1 MHCDFLGSDGLQ
13 VTHMDAL
20 KPSNSKLVILTMMG
34 GFFTKFATLAHG
46 APRHIGVHYW
56 RTLLV
61 GISSGVL
68 IGLFDLLNP
77 KYVCIIYACMMVLK
91 YDYAAHRS

>member
-1 MHCDFLGSDGLQ
+1 MLGWLPAKIFLILY
-13 VTHMDAL
+13 T
-20 KPSNSKLVILTMMG
+20 PFENST
-34 GFFTKFATLAHG
+34 T
-46 APRHIGVHYW
+46 
-56 RTLLV
+56 RTAIV